1 MRNVASLL
9 KTVNVTIVLVTRFI
23 LGSLYRLNVN
33 TTDALN
39 LWDIEL
45 RIKDIHD
52 ELNVLHEAKEELLS
66 DRKGHKR
73 KWESTLPEHYYCE

>member
-1 MRNVASLL
+1 MD
-9 KTVNVTIVLVTRFI
+9 
-23 LGSLYRLNVN
+23 

-39 LWDIEL
+39 LWDIEQ
-45 RIKDIHD
+45 RIKNIHD

-73 KWESTLPEHYYCE
+73 KWESTLPDQYFCE